1 MTSLTRRLEERNE
14 TVLLTVK
21 NPNNTF
27 TGIVTLDTE
36 TGIVYSRTD
45 RKGVPLVKVRS
56 VHHPGGARLTYSGDA
71 AVVFWRAVMR
81 GAQMLGDNF

>member
-1 MTSLTRRLEERNE
+1 M
-14 TVLLTVK
+14 LLAVK
-21 NPNNTF
+21 NPHGAF
-27 TGIVTLDTE
+27 AGIVALDTE

-45 RKGVPLVKVRS
+45 RESVPLVEVRS

-71 AVVFWRAVMR
+71 AVVFWRAIMR